1 MKEKKKVSLPHV
13 YVLLFIIMIAVL
25 LITYLV
31 PSGEY
36 QRIIDPN
43 SGREIVDPAT
53 YNTIDKIYLT
63 PMDFFTALHTG
74 FTQTSDIIGMVIAI
88 GGALAVIEKTGAISA
103 GIYAMV
109 KKLKHLDQVLLTIFM
124 FLFSFLGANGFAEGE
139 VSLFPW
145 RSL

>member
-53 YNTIDKIYLT
+53 YNTIDKK
-63 PMDFFTALHTG
+63 
-74 FTQTSDIIGMVIAI
+74 IGRAHV
-88 GGALAVIEKTGAISA
+88 
-103 GIYAMV
+103 
-109 KKLKHLDQVLLTIFM
+109 
-124 FLFSFLGANGFAEGE
+124 
-139 VSLFPW
+139 
-145 RSL
+145 